1 MMNENFHIK
10 LEAKNPDKG
19 NFRAYEIDA
28 GPDLL
33 GQWQIEGEIWTDRP
47 SRAIGHL
54 LCCG

>member
-1 MMNENFHIK
+1 MMNEKFHIK

-33 GQWQIEGEIWTDRP
+33 GQWQIEVRYGR
-47 SRAIGHL
+47 IGRR
-54 LCCG
+54 GRSVT